1 VSGCTFIIVSAMP
14 RGAGST
20 KSRNIFEAFKG
31 SSAIEY
37 TADVAFVGEVE
48 ELQPGEQTDD
58 REVRWRCL
66 KNRHGPAIDLDLVFR
81 GPCMRFDK
89 AERKPEPIQDDEPPS
104 KTGDA
109 GSGNASCENWSLG

>member
-1 VSGCTFIIVSAMP
+1 
-14 RGAGST
+14 
-20 KSRNIFEAFKG
+20 
-31 SSAIEY
+31 
-37 TADVAFVGEVE
+37 
-48 ELQPGEQTDD
+48 
-58 REVRWRCL
+58 
-66 KNRHGPAIDLDLVFR
+66 LVFR